1 MKTRKDM
8 YKNANM
14 KQKKMKTKMKD
25 KINKGKKRLER
36 KIILAMSRQKY
47 YRQKEKNDRNWEND
61 KTNGRKEKGLSE
73 KLEPSKQYSAQ
84 LKHRATVFQK

>member
-25 KINKGKKRLER
+25 KINKGKKKVRT
-36 KIILAMSRQKY
+36 KDHFG
-47 YRQKEKNDRNWEND
+47 NV
-61 KTNGRKEKGLSE
+61 
-73 KLEPSKQYSAQ
+73 PSKI
-84 LKHRATVFQK
+84 L

>member
-47 YRQKEKNDRNWEND
+47 YRQKEKNDRNWE
-61 KTNGRKEKGLSE
+61 KR
-73 KLEPSKQYSAQ
+73 
-84 LKHRATVFQK
+84 

>member
-73 KLEPSKQYSAQ
+73 SLNPVNNTA
-84 LKHRATVFQK
+84 HN